1 MTMKLPEW
9 LKTVILPLV
18 EKPEDADLF
27 LAASNLKD
35 VEVSDDMVSKFN
47 SKYLTRERASS
58 DEELV
63 KKFQKESRGM
73 VFGSVDQKIK
83 KLTPFLSIEAKTAI
97 DAEPDTLKKLEIF
110 ERELP
115 NLGKSG
121 DDGEKIKKISEAA
134 RKKEEELHNT
144 NEALTKEINNL
155 KSGFE
160 SKLKD
165 AKLDYNLRTKVMG
178 FELAPEFA
186 DEKRKNFLADSTITR
201 LKQEFVLEFDEAN
214 PSTIHL
220 RKNID
225 GAVKDVYE
233 GNKLITLED
242 VLKKDY
248 EPFIK
253 KSGGAAAG
261 GHNPP
266 TQTPITTPLTDQPI
280 PAGATLRDLIRAD
293 A

>member
-1 MTMKLPEW
+1 MKLPEW
-9 LKTVILPLV
+9 LKTILVQIV

-35 VEVSDDMVSKFN
+35 VEFTDDMAKAFNKKF
-47 SKYLTRERASS
+47 LTRESAAN
-58 DEELV
+58 DTELV
-63 KKFQKESRGM
+63 KQFQKEARGY

-83 KLTPFLSIEAKTAI
+83 KLLPFLS
-97 DAEPDTLKKLEIF
+97 AEDKVKVDTETDTLKKLELI
-110 ERELP
+110 ESILP
-115 NLGKSG
+115 NLGKGSG
-121 DDGEKIKKISEAA
+121 DEDKVKQISEAA
-134 RKKEEELHNT
+134 RKKEKELHDQ
-144 NEALTKEINNL
+144 NENLTKEINNL

-165 AKLDYNLRTKVMG
+165 TKLDYILRTKVMG
-178 FELAPEFA
+178 FELAPEFSS
-186 DEKRKNFLADSTITR
+186 EEHKNFLADSRITKLR
-201 LKQEFVLEFDEAN
+201 QNFVLEFDETN

-233 GNKLITLED
+233 GNKLVTLED
-242 VLKKDY
+242 VLKKEY

-253 KSGGAAAG
+253 KSNGEE
-261 GHNPP
+261 GHNQKQK
-266 TQTPITTPLTDQPI
+266 TIETPLTDQPVLK
-280 PAGATLRDLIRAD
+280 PGATLREMINAS

>member
-1 MTMKLPEW
+1 MKLPEW

-35 VEVSDDMVSKFN
+35 VEVSDEMVKSFN
-47 SKYLTRERASS
+47 QKYLTRDRALN

-63 KKFQKESRGM
+63 KKFNISTRGM

-83 KLTPFLSIEAKTAI
+83 KLTPFLSAEDKAAI
-97 DAEPDTLKKLEIF
+97 DAETDTLKKLEIL
-110 ERELP
+110 ERAMP
-115 NLGKSG
+115 SLGKQG
-121 DDGEKIKKISEAA
+121 DDTEKIKQISETA
-134 RKKEEELHNT
+134 RKKEKELHDS

-160 SKLKD
+160 GKLKD
-165 AKLDYNLRTKVMG
+165 AKLDYNLRTKVMS
-178 FELAPEFA
+178 FDLAPEFSE
-186 DEKRKNFLADSTITR
+186 DKRKNFLAESTINR
-201 LKQEFVLEFDEAN
+201 LKQDFVLEFDESN

-220 RKNID
+220 RKSID

-233 GNKLITLED
+233 GNKLVTLED
-242 VLKKDY
+242 VLKKEY
-248 EPFIK
+248 EPFLK
-253 KSGGAAAG
+253 KSNGSD

-266 TQTPITTPLTDQPI
+266 PKANNTTPLNDQPQN
-280 PAGATLRDLIRAD
+280 GRTLKEMMNA
-293 A
+293 

>member
-1 MTMKLPEW
+1 MKLPDW
-9 LKTVILPLV
+9 LKTILVTIV

-35 VEVSDDMVSKFN
+35 VEVSDDMIKAFN
-47 SKYLTRERASS
+47 SKYLTRERAFT
-58 DEELV
+58 DEQLV
-63 KKFQKESRGM
+63 KKFNIDAKGL
-73 VFGSVDQKIK
+73 VYGSVDQQIK
-83 KLTPFLSIEAKTAI
+83 KLLPFLSPEDQLAI
-97 DAEPDTLKKLEIF
+97 NSESNTLKKFEILE
-110 ERELP
+110 RVLP
-115 NLGKSG
+115 TLGKSG
-121 DDGEKIKKISEAA
+121 NDEDKVKQISEAA
-134 RKKEEELHNT
+134 RKKEKDLHDQ
-144 NEALTKEINNL
+144 NEKLTLEINNL

-178 FELAPEFA
+178 FDLAPEFS

-201 LKQEFVLEFDEAN
+201 LKQEFVLEFDETN

-233 GNKLITLED
+233 GNKIVTLED

-248 EPFIK
+248 EPFLK
-253 KSGGAAAG
+253 KSNGAEGAG
-261 GHNPP
+261 GHN
-266 TQTPITTPLTDQPI
+266 QQQELKSTPLNDQPI
-280 PAGATLRDLIRAD
+280 PAGVTLRDMIKAN
-293 A
+293 AT

>member
-1 MTMKLPEW
+1 MRLTDW

-27 LAASNLKD
+27 LSASDLKA
-35 VEVSDDMVSKFN
+35 VEVPEAMVTAFN
-47 SKYLTRERASS
+47 QKYLTRERALN

-63 KKFQKESRGM
+63 KKFQKDSRGM

-83 KLTPFLSIEAKTAI
+83 KLTPFLSLEDKTAI
-97 DAEPDTLKKLEIF
+97 DAEPDTLKKLEIL
-110 ERELP
+110 ERALP
-115 NLGKSG
+115 SLGKNGS
-121 DDGEKIKKISEAA
+121 DDEKIKQISAEA
-134 RKKEEELHNT
+134 RKKEKELHDQ
-144 NEALTKEINNL
+144 NENLTKEINNL

-165 AKLDYNLRTKVMG
+165 TKLDYILRTKVMG
-178 FELAPEFA
+178 FELAPEFSE
-186 DEKRKNFLADSTITR
+186 DKRKNFLADSTINR
-201 LKQEFVLEFDEAN
+201 LRQEFVLEFDETN

-233 GNKLITLED
+233 GNKLVTLED
-242 VLKKDY
+242 VLKKEYD
-248 EPFIK
+248 PFLK
-253 KSGGAAAG
+253 KSNGAE

-266 TQTPITTPLTDQPI
+266 APRTQPLSDQP
-280 PAGATLRDLIRAD
+280 ANSGGQTLRDRILAN
-293 A
+293 AGQ